1 MLILMITLNR
11 EMNVDVIDFG
21 KKAFFEF
28 IQLFLSE
35 FTGLE
40 SVLIRLWNT
49 TVTLFLAWGLV
60 TNGLARTILS
70 FRWGLTGLMNYIIS
84 GLVVGIVLRLHDMFR
99 IDIEGY
105 IDVEWLLRAV
115 LLVFLHN
122 S

>member
-1 MLILMITLNR
+1 
-11 EMNVDVIDFG
+11 MNVDVIDFG